1 MLKVSSSGANYLL
14 FQPLV
19 YKYSCFTPGPSI
31 DETRKKQ
38 CKIIVGANAAG
49 KCIGKGGE
57 NVKRLKSEFSVWI
70 KVMGRDDSI
79 PGLEERTITVSGD
92 TDNTLKAV
100 KDVS

>member
-1 MLKVSSSGANYLL
+1 M
-14 FQPLV
+14 
-19 YKYSCFTPGPSI
+19 
-31 DETRKKQ
+31 
-38 CKIIVGANAAG
+38 GANAAG

-92 TDNTLKAV
+92 NDNTLKAI
-100 KDVS
+100 KDVSMTELVNHFRIVFDISLQCKQRYKTSVQLCLVPG